1 MIKELIFKFKIKKL
15 DKIHIKQYLER
26 KGYEIFH
33 LDTEQ
38 GKKLTEKLKIEISD
52 DDSIV
57 YNTGRFR
64 YVFIGRTSNEADEL
78 MLLLHECGHIEHNHK
93 SITKYNEAEAWSFSY
108 NVVTLSNK
116 IIKLIALMILSALLT
131 LAIMQIHTTITTS
144 TESPKYYQPD
154 TLSDSAASQANNQIT
169 EDDVSD
175 TVYITKYGE
184 KFHIATCRYVR
195 NKNNLISIPR
205 SEAEKSHS
213 PCNVCIS
220 K

>member
-78 MLLLHECGHIEHNHK
+78 MLLLHECGHIEHKHK
-93 SITKYNEAEAWSFSY
+93 TTSKHNEAEAWNFAYTVAELPS
-108 NVVTLSNK
+108 K
-116 IIKLIALMILSALLT
+116 IIKALALIILPAALTFALMQNQS
-131 LAIMQIHTTITTS
+131 TITIPTA
-144 TESPKYYQPD
+144 SPKYYQPD